1 MVLTY
6 LKFLRVS
13 DIFGTLC
20 RKFERKKKKI
30 SKVLMKWEDG
40 REIGI
45 VGISLIISTYFKFF
59 DPFPEINNRNNGVRV

>member
-13 DIFGTLC
+13 DIFGTLR

-30 SKVLMKWEDG
+30 SKILIEWKDRKET
-40 REIGI
+40 EIFGFNI
-45 VGISLIISTYFKFF
+45 FKISTC
-59 DPFPEINNRNNGVRV
+59 